1 MHCGCRLGVC
11 DRTLRR
17 CRCAGAIEFLRMMVD
32 HYTQLRTNARI
43 RYRVLLF
50 RRESNMRVKKSKNTV
65 RAASARGTE
74 ERSKDAW
81 TPVEDAVETRIEMCW
96 RRGDMSRCLVR

>member
-1 MHCGCRLGVC
+1 
-11 DRTLRR
+11 
-17 CRCAGAIEFLRMMVD
+17 
-32 HYTQLRTNARI
+32 
-43 RYRVLLF
+43 
-50 RRESNMRVKKSKNTV
+50 MRVKSNNTV

-74 ERSKDAW
+74 ERSEDAW